1 MSTIVAI
8 GAEEQLAGYSLAGV
22 DVRPAETAETAIRVW
37 DDLPD
42 DVGLI
47 LMTPAVGTAL
57 GPRARERSVLW
68 AVLPS

>member
-1 MSTIVAI
+1 MSRVAAI

-22 DVRPAETAETAIRVW
+22 DVLPVETADAAVRVW

-47 LMTPAVGTAL
+47 LMTSSVAAAL
-57 GPRARERSVLW
+57 GPRVRERSVLW

>member
-1 MSTIVAI
+1 MSRVVAI
-8 GAEEQLAGYSLAGV
+8 GSEEQLAGYSLAGV
-22 DVRPAETAETAIRVW
+22 DVHPVDTPEAAIRAW

-47 LMTPAVGTAL
+47 LMTPAVAFAL
-57 GPRARERSVLW
+57 ASRAPERPVLW

>member
-1 MSTIVAI
+1 MSRIVAI
-8 GAEEQLAGYSLAGV
+8 GAEEKLAGYALAGV
-22 DVRPAETAETAIRVW
+22 DVRPAATAGAAVRVW

-47 LMTPAVGTAL
+47 LMTPAVGVAL
-57 GPRARERSVLW
+57 GPRVRERPVLW